1 MPDLSKTTCSG
12 AFILHCTAT
21 GNEISGCFVDESIDS
36 NNYRGEL
43 LGALGPLLI
52 LRAAFESNPSLAS
65 SPETIAT
72 IYQLLHCDNNGVV
85 GHGND
90 QQGPLK
96 QDQTQSDLIRL
107 LKSYSRRLPFRT
119 KWIHVKGHSDRYQA
133 FSQLTLI
140 EQLNV
145 RCDAMAKKCLIDTI
159 ASRVFIVP
167 TFPDE
172 DITLA
177 IGANKIRSSIRKAI
191 YSHWGRSVAKNLF
204 SKRDKVLRSS
214 FDFIYWDCMN
224 KVMSSFVKTF
234 QDWVTRHI
242 SDFNGCNRYL
252 SRFNSL
258 VKNVCPSC
266 HKKNEDTVH
275 ILRCPD
281 PVRTQLY
288 NEGVDQLFTW
298 LVSNNTPPDLAQ
310 IIKYY
315 IAGRGSS
322 TMESLVNSYSPY
334 YSIAKIQDLIGF
346 DNLLVGRLP
355 KALVLRMAP
364 ILANSGRRGLTAES
378 WASRFSRELLLFTHR
393 QWSYRNSTVHFKP
406 AEGKTISEHEAVTLQ
421 VQSIMSMNPRRLPR
435 HHRHLLLKQD
445 FARLG
450 AGSTIH
456 KQFWLAEVESALA
469 EAAMTRRIKKKKYKS
484 VLVKC
489 IRKRKVVYRSS
500 IISSFEPPAT
510 VSEKGLKWKKRRQK

>member
-1 MPDLSKTTCSG
+1 MSGDGEWLIHSILSNNLVICCDGSYMPDLSKTTCSG

-72 IYQLLHCDNNGVV
+72 INQLLHCDNNGVV

-96 QDQTQSDLIRL
+96 QDQTQADLIRL

-177 IGANKIRSSIRKAI
+177 IGANKIRSSTRKAI

-242 SDFNGCNRYL
+242 SDFNGCNVISPASTPWSKTSVPAATKRM
-252 SRFNSL
+252 
-258 VKNVCPSC
+258 KTPS
-266 HKKNEDTVH
+266 TSSAA
-275 ILRCPD
+275 
-281 PVRTQLY
+281 RTQY
-288 NEGVDQLFTW
+288 EP
-298 LVSNNTPPDLAQ
+298 S
-310 IIKYY
+310 Y
-315 IAGRGSS
+315 
-322 TMESLVNSYSPY
+322 TM
-334 YSIAKIQDLIGF
+334 K
-346 DNLLVGRLP
+346 
-355 KALVLRMAP
+355 
-364 ILANSGRRGLTAES
+364 
-378 WASRFSRELLLFTHR
+378 
-393 QWSYRNSTVHFKP
+393 
-406 AEGKTISEHEAVTLQ
+406 
-421 VQSIMSMNPRRLPR
+421 
-435 HHRHLLLKQD
+435 
-445 FARLG
+445 
-450 AGSTIH
+450 GSTNCSHGWCPTTPHLTWPRLSNITSR
-456 KQFWLAEVESALA
+456 AEVHPRWSH
-469 EAAMTRRIKKKKYKS
+469 
-484 VLVKC
+484 
-489 IRKRKVVYRSS
+489 
-500 IISSFEPPAT
+500 
-510 VSEKGLKWKKRRQK
+510 